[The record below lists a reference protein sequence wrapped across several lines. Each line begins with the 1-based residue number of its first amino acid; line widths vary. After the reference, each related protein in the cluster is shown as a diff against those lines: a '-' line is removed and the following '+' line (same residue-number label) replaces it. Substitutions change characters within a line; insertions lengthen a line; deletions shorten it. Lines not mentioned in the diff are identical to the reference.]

1 MTSKLNYLIGVSLK
15 RKIKTKWFV
24 IVNIILAIV
33 LVGLINID
41 SIITFFGG
49 DFSEKTKVYVI
60 DNTNET
66 FEIFKENM
74 RNTSKTLYGDED
86 NSYEIISYDK
96 DVEEAKKLLDTKED
110 SSSIII
116 VIDSSVDNTI
126 SAKMISKEYMDMVD
140 TQLLNSALNST
151 KISLALS
158 KSSISMEEINKI
170 YNAIEVER
178 VYLDEKKNSV
188 DENME
193 MIMSSV
199 FPILI
204 LPFFMLAVFLIQMI
218 GAEVNDEK
226 TTRSMEII
234 ISNVSPE
241 THFLSK
247 VLASTLFV
255 VIQGLL
261 LLGYAIIA
269 VLSRFL
275 FGGGNIINDVGTG
288 LASQMTSILT
298 IVKETGILTTL
309 LQGLPWIL
317 LLFLVSF
324 ILYGIVAGV
333 LASMTTSMEDFQQLQ
348 TPIML
353 IIMVGY
359 YLAIMASQFEGATFI
374 KIMSYVPMLSFM
386 LSPSLFLLGQ
396 ISIYS
401 LAMATL
407 INIIFTFI
415 IFKYGLRI
423 YKVGILNY
431 SSTKLWKKMFKSLK
445 NKE

>member
-1 MTSKLNYLIGVSLK
+1 MAILESGLSEEEISKLTRPTSISL
-15 RKIKTKWFV
+15 V
-24 IVNIILAIV
+24 V
-33 LVGLINID
+33 
-41 SIITFFGG
+41 
-49 DFSEKTKVYVI
+49 
-60 DNTNET
+60 TNEDKSNVKNKDL
-66 FEIFKENM
+66 I
-74 RNTSKTLYGDED
+74 TSG
-86 NSYEIISYDK
+86 
-96 DVEEAKKLLDTKED
+96 
-110 SSSIII
+110 
-116 VIDSSVDNTI
+116 VILVVI
-126 SAKMISKEYMDMVD
+126 
-140 TQLLNSALNST
+140 LPC
-151 KISLALS
+151 
-158 KSSISMEEINKI
+158 
-170 YNAIEVER
+170 
-178 VYLDEKKNSV
+178 
-188 DENME
+188 
-193 MIMSSV
+193 
-199 FPILI
+199 FFLI
-204 LPFFMLAVFLIQMI
+204 LMLVQMI
-218 GAEVNDEK
+218 GSEVNDEK

-275 FGGGNIINDVGTG
+275 FGGGNIINDMGTG

-298 IVKETGILTTL
+298 TVKETGILTTL

-431 SSTKLWKKMFKSLK
+431 SSTKLWKKMFRSLK

>member
-1 MTSKLNYLIGVSLK
+1 MKAKLKFLTKQSLSK
-15 RKIKTKWFV
+15 KIKTKWFKG
-24 IVNIILAIV
+24 VNILLLILLIV
-33 LVGLINID
+33 VTNID
-41 SIITFFGG
+41 QIVRFFGG
-49 DFSEKTKVYVI
+49 DFEDVTKIVVVDEMGGYDLFKTSFDNLTNDFKDTYHFEVSKTTDTLEREKASLKDDDKKIIVHLKEDKENYLSADLISFNELKTVETQFLETSINNLKSSMAILESGLSEEEISKLTRPASISLVV
-60 DNTNET
+60 TNE
-66 FEIFKENM
+66 EKSNVKNKDLI
-74 RNTSKTLYGDED
+74 TSG
-86 NSYEIISYDK
+86 
-96 DVEEAKKLLDTKED
+96 
-110 SSSIII
+110 
-116 VIDSSVDNTI
+116 VILVVI
-126 SAKMISKEYMDMVD
+126 
-140 TQLLNSALNST
+140 LPC
-151 KISLALS
+151 
-158 KSSISMEEINKI
+158 
-170 YNAIEVER
+170 
-178 VYLDEKKNSV
+178 
-188 DENME
+188 
-193 MIMSSV
+193 
-199 FPILI
+199 FFLI
-204 LPFFMLAVFLIQMI
+204 LMLVQMI
-218 GAEVNDEK
+218 GSEVNDEK

-261 LLGYAIIA
+261 LLGYGVIAI
-269 VLSRFL
+269 VSRFL
-275 FGGGNIINDVGTG
+275 FGGGNIINDMGTG
-288 LASQMTSILT
+288 LTSQVTSILT
-298 IVKETGILTTL
+298 TVKETGILTTL

-407 INIIFTFI
+407 INIIVTFI
-415 IFKYGLRI
+415 VFKYGLRI

-431 SSTKLWKKMFKSLK
+431 SSTKLWKKMFTSLK
-445 NKE
+445 NKS

>member
-1 MTSKLNYLIGVSLK
+1 MKAKLKFLTKQSLSK
-15 RKIKTKWFV
+15 KIKTKWFKG
-24 IVNIILAIV
+24 VNILLLILLIV
-33 LVGLINID
+33 VTNID
-41 SIITFFGG
+41 QIVRFFGG
-49 DFSEKTKVYVI
+49 DFEDVTKIVVVDEMGGYDLFKTSFDTLTNDFKDTYHFEVSKTTDTLEREKASLKDDDKKIIVHLKEDKENYLSADLISFDELKTVETQFLETSINNLKSSMAILESGLSEEEISRLTRPASISLVV
-60 DNTNET
+60 TNE
-66 FEIFKENM
+66 EKSNVKNKDLI
-74 RNTSKTLYGDED
+74 TSG
-86 NSYEIISYDK
+86 
-96 DVEEAKKLLDTKED
+96 
-110 SSSIII
+110 
-116 VIDSSVDNTI
+116 VILVVI
-126 SAKMISKEYMDMVD
+126 
-140 TQLLNSALNST
+140 LPC
-151 KISLALS
+151 
-158 KSSISMEEINKI
+158 
-170 YNAIEVER
+170 
-178 VYLDEKKNSV
+178 
-188 DENME
+188 
-193 MIMSSV
+193 
-199 FPILI
+199 FFLI
-204 LPFFMLAVFLIQMI
+204 LMLVQMI
-218 GAEVNDEK
+218 GSEVNDEK

-261 LLGYAIIA
+261 LLGYGVIAI
-269 VLSRFL
+269 VSRFL
-275 FGGGNIINDVGTG
+275 FGGGNIINDMGTG
-288 LASQMTSILT
+288 LTSQVTSILT
-298 IVKETGILTTL
+298 TVKETGILTTL

-407 INIIFTFI
+407 INIIVTFI
-415 IFKYGLRI
+415 VFKYGLRI

-431 SSTKLWKKMFKSLK
+431 SSTKLWKKMFTSLK
-445 NKE
+445 NKS

>member
-1 MTSKLNYLIGVSLK
+1 MGGYDLFKTSFEALTNDYKDTYHFEVFKTTDTLENEKNSLK
-15 RKIKTKWFV
+15 DDDKKI
-24 IVNIILAIV
+24 IVHL
-33 LVGLINID
+33 
-41 SIITFFGG
+41 
-49 DFSEKTKVYVI
+49 
-60 DNTNET
+60 
-66 FEIFKENM
+66 
-74 RNTSKTLYGDED
+74 
-86 NSYEIISYDK
+86 
-96 DVEEAKKLLDTKED
+96 KED
-110 SSSIII
+110 SENYLSADLISFNELKTVETQFLETSINSLKSSRAILE
-116 VIDSSVDNTI
+116 SGLSEEE
-126 SAKMISKEYMDMVD
+126 ISKLTRPAD
-140 TQLLNSALNST
+140 
-151 KISLALS
+151 ISLVVTNED
-158 KSSISMEEINKI
+158 KSNVKNKDLI
-170 YNAIEVER
+170 TSGVILV
-178 VYLDEKKNSV
+178 VILPC
-188 DENME
+188 
-193 MIMSSV
+193 
-199 FPILI
+199 FFLI
-204 LPFFMLAVFLIQMI
+204 LMLVQMI
-218 GAEVNDEK
+218 GSEVNDEK

-261 LLGYAIIA
+261 LLGYAVIA

-275 FGGGNIINDVGTG
+275 FGGGNIINDMGTG

-298 IVKETGILTTL
+298 TVKETGILTTL

-401 LAMATL
+401 LAIATL

-415 IFKYGLRI
+415 IFKYSLRI